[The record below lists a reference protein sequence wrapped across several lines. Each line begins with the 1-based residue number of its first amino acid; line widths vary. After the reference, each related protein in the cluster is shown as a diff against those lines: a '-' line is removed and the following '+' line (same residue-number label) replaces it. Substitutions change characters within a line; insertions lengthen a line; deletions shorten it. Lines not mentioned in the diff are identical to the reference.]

1 MSAVNPI
8 LAILW
13 LAAFFHAAAH
23 EDVNTTVIFLL
34 IAVAINIGA
43 EVMVELSRK
52 EMYAELVW
60 RVFQVI
66 ANCVFLG
73 MATHSVGDVSR
84 CSLFS

>member
-1 MSAVNPI
+1 MTAINPI
-8 LAILW
+8 LAALW

-23 EDVNTTVIFLL
+23 ENVNTTVIFLL
-34 IAVAINIGA
+34 LAAAINIA
-43 EVMVELSRK
+43 TEVMVELSKK

-73 MATHSVGDVSR
+73 MATHSVGDITS
-84 CSLFS
+84 CQLFS